1 MQWHPVLVQA
11 AGWYVCC
18 NRSRVKPSVLAQTLP
33 LNGSGLA
40 SPVATEIPVRRKAS
54 PGSEYWRT
62 RPTSLAREFAE
73 VTCVVFGVALAGW
86 FVPVSYHFFGYL
98 YLLTVIALSMRV
110 GRWPVLF
117 AAVVSAVTWTF
128 VFMPPRLAFAV
139 PGIEDSLMLGSYLFA
154 ALIGGQLT
162 ARIRDQ
168 EREER
173 QREQRA
179 TAFFHLTRALA
190 AARTLDEAAETALR
204 QADDLF
210 AARTALLLL
219 DGSGRLETHGAS
231 SFRPDERE
239 VAVASAA
246 LQSGRPAGRYTEQLS
261 SIESLY
267 LPLQRAGLTLGVFAV
282 RLPPEMVQLTS
293 KQRDLVDGFAA
304 QIALFVE
311 REQLRASVEREK
323 LLMESDRLHR
333 TLLDSVSHE
342 LKTPLA
348 VLRSAA
354 EKLDAADAPKRA
366 ILTAEIGTATR
377 RLDHLVA
384 NLLNQTRL
392 ETGGLLAQLDWC
404 DARDLIGAARRAVGE
419 ALSGRPVKVEIAA
432 DLPLFLADAVL
443 MEHVLAN
450 ILLNATRY
458 TPGASPIR
466 VTAGLEAGQARIY
479 LTVADSGPGIAP
491 ELMPHLFQKF
501 RRGSSARAGGLGL
514 GLSIVRGF
522 MLAQGGEVIAGSSPE
537 GGASFTVYLPYV
549 AHGSVPTD
557 ER

>member
-1 MQWHPVLVQA
+1 M
-11 AGWYVCC
+11 
-18 NRSRVKPSVLAQTLP
+18 KPEVLAQSLP
-33 LNGSGLA
+33 MTGSPA
-40 SPVATEIPVRRKAS
+40 EPAAVAHRPAARKVT

-62 RPTSLAREFAE
+62 RPISLAREYAE

-98 YLLTVIALSMRV
+98 YLLTVIALSLRV
-110 GRWPVLF
+110 SRWPVLF
-117 AAVVSAVTWTF
+117 AAVVSAVTWNF

-139 PGIEDSLMLGSYLFA
+139 PDIEDSLMLGSYLFA

-219 DGSGRLETHGAS
+219 DGTGRLETHAAS
-231 SFRPDERE
+231 SFRPDVPEF
-239 VAVASAA
+239 AVASAA
-246 LQSGRPAGRYTEQLS
+246 LQSGRPSGRYTEQLS

-267 LPLQRAGLTLGVFAV
+267 MPLQRAGLTLGVFAV

-293 KQRDLVDGFAA
+293 KQRDLIEGFAA

-311 REQLRASVEREK
+311 REQLRASAEREK
-323 LLMESDRLHR
+323 LLVESDRLHR

-354 EKLDAADAPKRA
+354 EKLDAADGPKRA
-366 ILTAEIGTATR
+366 SLTAEISTATR

-392 ETGGLLAQLDWC
+392 ETGGLKPQLDWC
-404 DARDLIGAARRAVGE
+404 DARDLLAAARRAVGE
-419 ALSGRPVKVEIAA
+419 ALDGRPVKVEIAT
-432 DLPLFLADAVL
+432 DMPLFMADAVL

-458 TPGASPIR
+458 TPAASPIR
-466 VTAGLEAGQARIY
+466 LTAGLEADHARIFI
-479 LTVADSGPGIAP
+479 TVTDSGPGITP
-491 ELMPHLFQKF
+491 ELMPYLFQKF
-501 RRGSSARAGGLGL
+501 RRGSNARAGGLGL

-522 MLAQGGEVIAGSSPE
+522 MLAQGGEVVAGASPD
-537 GGASFTVYLPYV
+537 GGASFTVYLPYA
-549 AHGSVPTD
+549 AHGSVPND